1 MKEKSFVRG
10 RNMAGIQVKKCAS
23 VHCRAILQCALE
35 EQHRRKIDLIIQP
48 YREEILA
55 KLITVYK

>member
-35 EQHRRKIDLIIQP
+35 EQHRRKIQSAWCTFPRLQ
-48 YREEILA
+48 LH
-55 KLITVYK
+55 